1 MDTLRNIYYMARRH
15 RTAFG
20 LNLVGLVV
28 ALAAFY
34 LLATQ
39 VVYNTQY
46 NRSIPDAER
55 VFRVEA
61 KMNEDAPWNIN
72 TNRPLLEAIFEM
84 PEVESGTILP
94 SWIDKTEWYL
104 NGTPVSYPLGHLRN
118 EEMLQPFGVDIIDG
132 KGTYATDEYCLMIPA
147 SMARQFFDTEM
158 AVGRMLWNGKDSL
171 SVTAVYRDLPD
182 NCFLKNMVFTGMG
195 DKDRDDFSEWSSQ
208 GYLRLLPSV
217 DPVDFR
223 ENFLAKAKPTIR
235 KTLTGVAY
243 EQNNYAQMSEE
254 EKSKFDAEIDRQFED
269 YFGGLHIRVTPLTET
284 YFSGLSSIDRG
295 NRTALWMLR
304 LAAVLILVVAAI
316 NYLNFTL
323 TQSPMRIRGI
333 NVRRV
338 MGAQRR
344 SLMVSLVGESVVL
357 VVGAAVLALALV
369 QFAATLL
376 QQTGLLNGSVA
387 LDAHPWLCG
396 LCLLC
401 ALCVGLAVG
410 VYPAWYV
417 TSFQPALALKGTFG
431 LSSRGRQ
438 LRTALVALQV
448 LVSFI
453 ISIYIGILWLQ
464 SHYIYTSDYGFDK
477 DEVCYAQLPSELM
490 HRKEAIRSELL
501 GLGGVEEI
509 AFSNF
514 ALGTQTGYMGWGR
527 GEGDKTITF
536 TCLPVDWR
544 YLRLM
549 GIEILEGR
557 DFQEHDGDVYIIN
570 EAARR
575 RWPWVEMD
583 KPLIG
588 NDLNVVGVCSNIRYA
603 SIHQDRDSEPVAF
616 VILGEKYAQWSDRL
630 GVVNIRIAKGVD
642 KREKRQ
648 QIQDRLRKM
657 SGTDDLDVRFLDQQ
671 LQHLYEEE
679 FRFIHQILA
688 LTILTLLITLI
699 GVFCLT
705 LFETEYRRKEIGI
718 RKIMGS
724 TSGQV
729 INLLLSH
736 YLWLTL
742 AAFLVAAPVAYA
754 IGSRWLQNFT
764 ERTPIHW
771 WLFPLAFVGVGT
783 VTLGTVTLQSWRA
796 ANANPI
802 DSIKSE

>member
-1 MDTLRNIYYMARRH
+1 METLRNLYYMARRFKVA
-15 RTAFG
+15 TT
-20 LNLVGLVV
+20 LNFVGLTV

-34 LLATQ
+34 LLMTQ
-39 VVYNTQY
+39 VVFNEQY
-46 NRSIPDAER
+46 NSGISDAGR

-61 KMNEDAPWNIN
+61 KMNADAPWGIN
-72 TNRPLLEAIFEM
+72 ASRPMLEALFEM

-94 SWIDKTEWYL
+94 SWIDKVDWLL
-104 NGTPVSYPLGHLRN
+104 NGTPVPYPLGHLRN
-118 EEMLQPFGVDIIDG
+118 EGMLTPFGVDIIDG
-132 KGTYATDEYCLMIPA
+132 KATYAADEYSLMIPA
-147 SMARQFFDTEM
+147 SMARKFFGTEM

-182 NCFLKNMVFTGMG
+182 NCFLQNMVLTGMG
-195 DKDRDDFSEWSSQ
+195 DENRSNFSEWSYQ

-217 DPVDFR
+217 NPVEFR
-223 ENFLAKAKPTIR
+223 ENFLDKAKPAIR
-235 KTLTGVAY
+235 KTLTGLSYA
-243 EQNNYAQMSEE
+243 ENNYAQMSAE
-254 EKSKFDAEIDRQFED
+254 EKAKFDAEIDRQFED
-269 YFGGLHIRVTPLTET
+269 YFGRLDFRVTPLTET

-323 TQSPMRIRGI
+323 TQSPMRVRGI

-344 SLMVSLVGESVVL
+344 SLMASLVGESVVL
-357 VVGAAVLALALV
+357 AVGAGGVALGVLQVVAMA
-369 QFAATLL
+369 L

-387 LDAHPWLCG
+387 PADHPWLSA
-396 LCLLC
+396 LCLVS
-401 ALCVGLAVG
+401 ALGVGLAVG
-410 VYPAWYV
+410 AYPAWYV
-417 TSFQPALALKGTFG
+417 TSFQPALALQGSFG
-431 LSSRGRQ
+431 LSPRGRR

-448 LVSFI
+448 MVAFV
-453 ISIYIGILWLQ
+453 ISTYIGILWLQ

-477 DEVCYAQLPSELM
+477 DEVCYAQLSRELM
-490 HRKEAIRSELL
+490 PRKEAIRSELMA
-501 GLGGVEEI
+501 LGGVEDV

-514 ALGTQTGYMGWGR
+514 ALGSQPGYMGWGR
-527 GEGDKTITF
+527 GEGDRQITF
-536 TCLPVDWR
+536 TSLPVDWR

-549 GIEILEGR
+549 GIEIVEGR

-575 RWPWVEMD
+575 RWSWVEMD
-583 KPLIG
+583 KPLTDD
-588 NDLNVVGVCSNIRYA
+588 DLTVVGVCSNIRYA

-616 VILGEKYAQWSDRL
+616 VILGEKYAQWGDRL
-630 GVVNIRIAKGVD
+630 GIVNVRIAQGVD
-642 KREKRQ
+642 KREKRR
-648 QIQDRLRKM
+648 QIQDRLREM
-657 SGTDDLDVRFLDQQ
+657 SGTDDLEVRFLDQQ
-671 LQHLYEEE
+671 LQRLYEEE

-688 LTILTLLITLI
+688 LAVLTLLITLI

-724 TSGQV
+724 STGQV
-729 INLLLSH
+729 MQLLVSR

-742 AAFLVAAPVAYA
+742 AAFLVAAPVAYI
-754 IGSRWLQNFT
+754 IGIHWLQNFT
-764 ERTPIHW
+764 ERTAVPW
-771 WLFPLAFVGVGT
+771 WLFPLSLLCVGSAA
-783 VTLGTVTLQSWRA
+783 LGTVALQSWRA

-802 DSIKSE
+802 ESIKSE